1 LNCRRI
7 HLLLGVT
14 MTDLSNKSPAELQ
27 AIIAEAKSQL
37 EIIRRSKHKAV
48 IDQIKELAESIG
60 VTVDIHE
67 DGKARKT
74 TGGIVPAKYRNP
86 NDSTKT
92 WTGRGM
98 TPKWL
103 QALIAEGR
111 NKDEFLIS

>member
-1 LNCRRI
+1 
-7 HLLLGVT
+7 
-14 MTDLSNKSPAELQ
+14 MTDFSNKTPAELQ
-27 AIIAEAKSQL
+27 AIIAEANAQL
-37 EIIRRSKHKAV
+37 ETIQRSKHKEV
-48 IDQIKELAESIG
+48 IAQIKELAESIS

-67 DGKARKT
+67 DGKKARKAA
-74 TGGIVPAKYRNP
+74 GVVVPAKYRNP

-103 QALIAEGR
+103 HALIAEGR

>member
-1 LNCRRI
+1 
-7 HLLLGVT
+7 
-14 MTDLSNKSPAELQ
+14 MTDFSNKSPAELQ

-37 EIIRRSKHKAV
+37 ETIQRSKHKAV
-48 IDQIKELAESIG
+48 IAQIKELAESIG

-67 DGKARKT
+67 DEKKARKA
-74 TGGIVPAKYRNP
+74 TGVIVPVKYRNP

-111 NKDEFLIS
+111 DKDEFLIS

>member
-1 LNCRRI
+1 
-7 HLLLGVT
+7 
-14 MTDLSNKSPAELQ
+14 MADLSNKTPAELQ
-27 AIIAEAKSQL
+27 VIISEAKAQL
-37 EIIRRSKHKAV
+37 EAIQRSKHKEV
-48 IDQIKELAESIG
+48 IAQIKELAESIG

-67 DGKARKT
+67 DGKKAIKS

>member
-1 LNCRRI
+1 M
-7 HLLLGVT
+7 HFLLGVT
-14 MTDLSNKSPAELQ
+14 MADLSNKTPAELQ
-27 AIIAEAKSQL
+27 TIIAEAKAQL
-37 EIIRRSKHKAV
+37 EAIQRSKHKEIIAK
-48 IDQIKELAESIG
+48 IKELAESIG

-67 DGKARKT
+67 DEKKARKAA
-74 TGGIVPAKYRNP
+74 GVIVPAKYRNP

>member
-1 LNCRRI
+1 
-7 HLLLGVT
+7 
-14 MTDLSNKSPAELQ
+14 MTDLANKTPAELQ
-27 AIIAEAKSQL
+27 VIISEAKAQL
-37 EIIRRSKHKAV
+37 EAIQRSKHKEV
-48 IDQIKELAESIG
+48 IAKIKELAESIG

-67 DGKARKT
+67 EKARKA

>member
-1 LNCRRI
+1 MRL
-7 HLLLGVT
+7 
-14 MTDLSNKSPAELQ
+14 
-27 AIIAEAKSQL
+27 
-37 EIIRRSKHKAV
+37 
-48 IDQIKELAESIG
+48 IDEG
-60 VTVDIHE
+60 F
-67 DGKARKT
+67 
-74 TGGIVPAKYRNP
+74 P